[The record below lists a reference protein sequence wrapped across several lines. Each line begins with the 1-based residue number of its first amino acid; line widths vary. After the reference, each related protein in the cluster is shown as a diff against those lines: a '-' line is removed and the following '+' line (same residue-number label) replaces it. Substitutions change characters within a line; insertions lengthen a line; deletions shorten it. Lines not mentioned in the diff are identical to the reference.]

1 MFRPVFCTAV
11 MAFNIVKHEELLSPT
26 ISGSEVEEVKRL
38 ARETSDIFK
47 LLAKSIAP
55 SVFGLDFIK
64 EALVCQV
71 LNFIF

>member
-1 MFRPVFCTAV
+1 